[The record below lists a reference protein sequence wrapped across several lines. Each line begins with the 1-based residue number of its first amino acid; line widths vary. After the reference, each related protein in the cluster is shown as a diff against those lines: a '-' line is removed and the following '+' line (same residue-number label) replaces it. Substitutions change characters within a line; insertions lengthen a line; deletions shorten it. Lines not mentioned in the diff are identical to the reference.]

1 MAQKLPGLCGQR
13 MGKEGGTVNDQA
25 VWWRP
30 KFIQSFFVQVVGA
43 LALFT
48 GHLDQGG
55 FVTLST
61 LVIGMFSAASVTENR
76 LMK

>member
-1 MAQKLPGLCGQR
+1 M
-13 MGKEGGTVNDQA
+13 NQA
-25 VWWRP
+25 AWWKP
-30 KFIQSFFVQVVGA
+30 KFIQTAFVQVVGA
-43 LALFT
+43 AALFS

-61 LVIGMFSAASVTENR
+61 LVIGMFTAGSVTENR